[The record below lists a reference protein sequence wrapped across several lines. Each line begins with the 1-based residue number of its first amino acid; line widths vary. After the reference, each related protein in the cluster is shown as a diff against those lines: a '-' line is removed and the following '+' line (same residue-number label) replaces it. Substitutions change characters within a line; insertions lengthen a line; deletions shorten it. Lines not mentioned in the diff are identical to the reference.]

1 MQRISGSRLSS
12 LIRGFR
18 GRCPRCGS
26 GRLFYSYLKPIEN
39 CAVCGEALG
48 KIRTD
53 DVAPWLTILCVGHLV
68 VPMILISEHLG
79 MAPNIQVALWVP
91 IVLLLTLLLL
101 PRCKGLIIG
110 LMWSLE
116 LSGSGAS

>member
-1 MQRISGSRLSS
+1 
-12 LIRGFR
+12 
-18 GRCPRCGS
+18 
-26 GRLFYSYLKPIEN
+26 LFFSYLKPVEN

-48 KIRTD
+48 KIRAD
-53 DVAPWLTILCVGHLV
+53 DVPPWLTILCVGHLV

-79 MAPNIQVALWVP
+79 MPPNIQVALWVP
-91 IVLLLTLLLL
+91 MVLLLTLLLL

-116 LSGSGAS
+116 LSGNRAS